1 MSRKTLLTL
10 IVVITA
16 IVPCSAEAQPAPP
29 TARQALLEMFFS
41 KTPGTFAKHLPDEL
55 LAVIKKS
62 NSGPNGLAT
71 LGLLTSQI
79 QASGQQVQT
88 YEAGPILVSAESQ
101 ATNSKLE
108 VMVERDDLNGEEDEI
123 EVSFRAYKDGQL
135 QNSGMSP
142 RLVFGMKQETGVWRV
157 NDFTFS
163 FKLSLTDPEL
173 LKSIE
178 KWQAAAA
185 ASANAH
191 PTVTMQTSPQN
202 FNESSAVVAMRSILR
217 AETTYANTY
226 GHGYTC
232 SLSDLGGIGGD
243 ETNDHHARLIDPG
256 LASGKKHGYRFALG
270 GCSGNPAAKF
280 ALTAV
285 PSEGSFGQAFCSDE
299 SAVIRS
305 SGDGNGQNCLN
316 GGRPL
321 P

>member
-1 MSRKTLLTL
+1 MSRKTLLSL

-16 IVPCSAEAQPAPP
+16 IVPLCAETQPAPQ

-41 KTPGTFAKHLPDEL
+41 KSPGTFAKHLPDEL

-62 NSGPNGLAT
+62 SSGPNALMT

-88 YEAGPILVSAESQ
+88 FEAGPILVSAENQ
-101 ATNSKLE
+101 TNNSELE
-108 VMVERDDLNGEEDEI
+108 VIVERDDLNGEEDEI
-123 EVSFRAYKDGQL
+123 EVSFRAYKDSQL
-135 QNSGMSP
+135 QTAGISP
-142 RLVFGMKQETGVWRV
+142 RFVFGMKQETGVWRV

-163 FKLSLTDPEL
+163 FKVSFTDPEL

-185 ASANAH
+185 AGTSVH
-191 PTVTMQTSPQN
+191 PTITTQASPQN
-202 FNESSAVVAMRSILR
+202 FNESAAVIAMRSILR
-217 AETTYANTY
+217 AETSYARAY
-226 GHGYTC
+226 AHGYTC

-270 GCSGNPAAKF
+270 GCTGSPASKF
-280 ALTAV
+280 SLTAV
-285 PSEGSFGQAFCSDE
+285 PAEGGFAQTFCSDE
-299 SAVIRS
+299 SGVIRS
-305 SGDGNGQNCLN
+305 SGDGNGQNCLSN
-316 GGRPL
+316 GKPL